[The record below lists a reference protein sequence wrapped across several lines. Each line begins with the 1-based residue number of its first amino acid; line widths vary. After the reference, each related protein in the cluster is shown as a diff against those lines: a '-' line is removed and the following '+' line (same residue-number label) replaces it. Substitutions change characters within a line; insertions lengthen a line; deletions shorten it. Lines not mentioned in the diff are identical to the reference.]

1 MTPTTFVEASK
12 TLLAQLASP
21 AARALALAAAAG
33 LTLAAS
39 RLKATNIR
47 LHTWTAV
54 LYAALAMP
62 LLGWMLPPLPVPTPS
77 FVQSALHSVR
87 QNRMFNATAEQTPAY
102 ESSSPP
108 AAERRNN
115 AARSLP
121 RASRGGATRGPVRDI
136 DEPQRGESLTL
147 AQASTVTAAG
157 VHASP
162 SPLPSETP
170 KTSAPALTA
179 ETSKSFPASIPWST
193 VAAGIYLAVSLV
205 LLARFFVGLA
215 FSRRLLRASQIIDD
229 WRLTVS
235 LASRAHTS
243 GLAIIPPAA
252 ESEFISV
259 PVTMGALRS
268 TILLPAAWREWDDA
282 KLDAVVAHEVS
293 HVARRDALTQRLSL
307 LHRAIFW
314 FSPLAWW
321 LDRHLANLAEQAS
334 DEAAL
339 SCGADRKR
347 YATTLLEFFEALQAA
362 PGRVWW
368 QGVSMAKAGQ
378 AEKRVERILSWK
390 GTVTMGFKESSF
402 KKSAFKKSIVVA
414 TVALAV
420 PVVYLAA
427 SARPANSNAKP
438 QDVYLAQDQ
447 TPPPAPRP
455 APAPQAQPD
464 SVPAP
469 AAAPTPEVMPSAEPS
484 AQPEPAPA
492 PHAIIGTITGT
503 IRGGIAAVPPAPGVA
518 PVEPIAPISPHAL
531 AGLRPVAPVAAMPP
545 PAPAFAWSSQSS
557 SGAGASHSSHGRGSS
572 YSYGY
577 VDDGP
582 RFVIASGK
590 TDSLTMSGLTEDAE
604 HVEKLKKTISGDF
617 IWFERDEKS
626 YIIRDQATIDRARKL
641 WAPQEEL
648 GKKQEALGKQQEA
661 LGKQQEELGAK
672 MEQVRVNIPDM
683 TADLDKLK
691 AELKQL
697 SSSATMEQIGN
708 IQSEIGDLQS
718 KIGDLQSKA
727 GDEQSKLGEQMGALG
742 DKQGKLGDEQGKLG
756 DQQAKLAQEASRQ
769 MKQLLDEAI
778 TKGTAQPEP

>member
-1 MTPTTFVEASK
+1 MTPTTFVEAST

-21 AARALALAAAAG
+21 AARALTLAAAAG
-33 LTLAAS
+33 LGLAAF
-39 RLKATNIR
+39 RVKATHVR
-47 LHTWTAV
+47 LITWTVV
-54 LYAALAMP
+54 LYSALAMP
-62 LLGWMLPPLPVPTPS
+62 LLGWLLPSLPVPTPS
-77 FVQSALHSVR
+77 FVQSIVRSVR
-87 QNRMFNATAEQTPAY
+87 QNRNFHATAEQA
-102 ESSSPP
+102 SARGSSPAE
-108 AAERRNN
+108 AAKRRKN
-115 AARSLP
+115 AAQGVSLGI
-121 RASRGGATRGPVRDI
+121 AQDI
-136 DEPQRGESLTL
+136 DRPLRGQRLTL
-147 AQASTVTAAG
+147 AQAATLAAAG

-170 KTSAPALTA
+170 TTEAPPVPAA
-179 ETSKSFPASIPWST
+179 TSKSFPASIPWST
-193 VAAGIYLAVSLV
+193 VAAGIYLAVALFLLV
-205 LLARFFVGLA
+205 RFFVGLA
-215 FSRRLLRASQIIDD
+215 FSRRLLQASQIIDD
-229 WRLTVS
+229 PRLTAS
-235 LASRAHTS
+235 LASRAHASELTF
-243 GLAIIPPAA
+243 LPPVA

-268 TILLPAAWREWDDA
+268 TILLPVAWRDWDNA

-293 HVARRDALTQRLSL
+293 HVARRDAFTQRLSL

-321 LDRHLANLAEQAS
+321 LDRHLANIAEQAS

-347 YATTLLEFFEALQAA
+347 YATTLLEFFEALQTA

-390 GTVTMGFKESSF
+390 GTVTMGFKKSGF
-402 KKSAFKKSIVVA
+402 KKAIAVA
-414 TVALAV
+414 AVALAV

-427 SARPANSNAKP
+427 SARPANDNGNP
-438 QDVYLAQDQ
+438 QHVYLAQEQ

-455 APAPQAQPD
+455 APAPQAQP
-464 SVPAP
+464 SSAPEP
-469 AAAPTPEVMPSAEPS
+469 AAVPTQEMTPLPEPS
-484 AQPEPAPA
+484 AQPELAPA
-492 PHAIIGTITGT
+492 PHAIVGTITGT
-503 IRGGIAAVPPAPGVA
+503 IRGGIVGVPPAAEVA
-518 PVEPIAPISPHAL
+518 PVAPIAPIGPHAAL
-531 AGLRPVAPVAAMPP
+531 SPMAPIVPVAPPSARVRVVKPVVVRDGN
-545 PAPAFAWSSQSS
+545 F
-557 SGAGASHSSHGRGSS
+557 SSHGRG
-572 YSYGY
+572 YSYAYGY
-577 VDDGP
+577 DDNQ

-590 TDSLTMSGLTEDAE
+590 TDTLTMSGSTEDAE
-604 HVEKLKKTISGDF
+604 HVQRLKKTIPGDF

-641 WAPQEEL
+641 WEPQEEL

-672 MEQVRVNIPDM
+672 MEQVRVNVPDM
-683 TADLDKLK
+683 TAELDKLK

-708 IQSEIGDLQS
+708 IQSEIGELQS
-718 KIGDLQSKA
+718 KMGELQSKA
-727 GDEQSKLGEQMGALG
+727 GEQQSKLGEQMGALG
-742 DKQGKLGDEQGKLG
+742 EQQGKLGEQQGKLG
-756 DQQAKLAQEASRQ
+756 EQQGELARQATRQ